1 MGKLRIKSFDGN
13 DEWRV
18 GQGQRDMR
26 DAFATSRCFASTAAA
41 GALSARDSVC
51 TPPPRK
57 YVLVG
62 SWHEERE
69 QLDFFH
75 VSSWLAI

>member
-13 DEWRV
+13 DEWRL
-18 GQGQRDMR
+18 GQRDMR
-26 DAFATSRCFASTAAA
+26 DAFATSCCLASTAAA

-62 SWHEERE
+62 SWHDEEQE
-69 QLDFFH
+69 QLHFFR
-75 VSSWLAI
+75 VSSQRLAI